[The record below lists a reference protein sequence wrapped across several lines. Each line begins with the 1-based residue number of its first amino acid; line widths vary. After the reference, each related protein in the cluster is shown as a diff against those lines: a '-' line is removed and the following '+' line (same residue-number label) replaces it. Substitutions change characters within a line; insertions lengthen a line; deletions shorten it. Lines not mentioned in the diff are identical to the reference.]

1 MKPLEYRH
9 KKMLPIMF
17 GLLVASILAM
27 IMLKGCST
35 SRASLGNDVFT
46 KSLGDTIDVAID
58 YGPMSMYVEGDSVGG
73 FNYELLRG
81 LELQCGLPLKIHP
94 IVSLDSALTLL
105 GTGLIDIVA
114 TDAPITL
121 DYRQRYSF
129 TEPVYLDRQVL
140 VETVTDSSAAGEKKV
155 ESQLD
160 LARRNV
166 WIVAGSPAEGRLHN
180 LMAEIGDTIFI
191 HSDPQYSAEM
201 LYMLTSIGEIGMC
214 VINERVARSMAKRDS
229 ENASAKISASV
240 SFTQFQGWIAREDSE
255 TRAKERIDSALNVFK
270 RTPVFETLCRRY
282 EVEPAK

>member
-9 KKMLPIMF
+9 KKLLPILF
-17 GLLVASILAM
+17 GLLVASIIAM

-35 SRASLGNDVFT
+35 SKPSIGSGFD

-73 FNYELLRG
+73 FNYEVVRV
-81 LELQCGLPLKIHP
+81 LERCCGLPLKIHP
-94 IVSLDSALTLL
+94 VATLDSALTLL
-105 GTGLIDIVA
+105 SAGLIDVIA

-121 DYRQRYSF
+121 DYKSRFSF

-140 VETVTDSSAAGEKKV
+140 VESLLDSVGDGKGKI

-180 LMAEIGDTIFI
+180 LMAEIGDTIYI

-214 VINERVARSMAKRDS
+214 VVNERVARAMARKDS
-229 ENASAKISASV
+229 DKESARISTSV
-240 SFTQFQGWIAREDSE
+240 SFTQFQGWIVEDASDR
-255 TRAKERIDSALNVFK
+255 RAKERIDSALTEFK
-270 RTPVFETLCRRY
+270 RTEEFKKLCRRY
-282 EVEPAK
+282 GVDSPM